1 MYFWE
6 QMKVLILAYDFPP
19 YVSVGGLRPYGWFK
33 YFKEFGIEPIVIT
46 RQWGNHYGNH
56 LDYIAPG
63 ESEEEIVEENE
74 LGTIIRSP
82 YHPNFSNRLL
92 LNHGERKWRLIRKA
106 YSGFSEVAQ
115 FYFPMGTKIEL
126 FHTAHRYLSQ
136 NKVDF
141 IVATGDPFV
150 LFHYA
155 KKLGIQFSIPWV
167 ADYRDPW
174 SHHKENSRPWW
185 ANLWFR
191 SIEKRTVNNAIQAIT
206 VSSFVQQKINGLLPN
221 LPMAIIPNGYDPE
234 AISNIKQVP
243 QNKEVLKMAFVGTIY
258 NWHPLEL
265 FIENVNEFIL
275 KNNCALEIN
284 FYGTNKTDWIDSF
297 ISSTYPHL
305 KDSIHAYNKRP
316 NQELLQVLAENHVML
331 LFNYYSYLG
340 TKIFDYLAIRR
351 KIILCFEEDQ
361 EADNLKSK
369 FYTIK
374 ELDSENNQLQAELI
388 RKTNSGI
395 VVKDQ
400 SHLQS
405 VLKDLADEHSLTG
418 NIACNSQGVEQYSR
432 KIQVERMSILLKEL
446 QKSSQNE

>member
-1 MYFWE
+1 
-6 QMKVLILAYDFPP
+6 
-19 YVSVGGLRPYGWFK
+19 
-33 YFKEFGIEPIVIT
+33 
-46 RQWGNHYGNH
+46 
-56 LDYIAPG
+56 
-63 ESEEEIVEENE
+63 
-74 LGTIIRSP
+74 
-82 YHPNFSNRLL
+82 
-92 LNHGERKWRLIRKA
+92 
-106 YSGFSEVAQ
+106 
-115 FYFPMGTKIEL
+115 
-126 FHTAHRYLSQ
+126 
-136 NKVDF
+136 
-141 IVATGDPFV
+141 
-150 LFHYA
+150 
-155 KKLGIQFSIPWV
+155 
-167 ADYRDPW
+167 
-174 SHHKENSRPWW
+174 
-185 ANLWFR
+185 
-191 SIEKRTVNNAIQAIT
+191 
-206 VSSFVQQKINGLLPN
+206 
-221 LPMAIIPNGYDPE
+221 MAIIPNGYDPE
-234 AISNIKQVP
+234 AISKIKQVP

-258 NWHPLEL
+258 DWHPLEL

-305 KDSIHAYNKRP
+305 KDCIHAYNKRP

-340 TKIFDYLAIRR
+340 TKIFDYLAIQR

-361 EADNLKSK
+361 EADKLKSK

-405 VLKDLADEHSLTG
+405 VLKDLVDELSLTG